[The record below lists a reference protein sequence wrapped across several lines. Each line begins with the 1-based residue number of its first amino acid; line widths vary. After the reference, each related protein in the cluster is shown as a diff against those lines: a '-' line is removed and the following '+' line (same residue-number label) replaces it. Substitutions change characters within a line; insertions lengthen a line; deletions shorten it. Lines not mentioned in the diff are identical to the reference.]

1 MAQPRAAPDFACVTT
16 WRDTWAA
23 IHQALGTQDTHS
35 SASSFPSSCADED
48 AVAAVAPWTP
58 WAPDAILNTA
68 RHLFFQARC
77 GIFVMVGP
85 KGVEAFVPFANAQY
99 ENWWWPRVRLL
110 GPGGEALPTVEAY
123 AAAKGKALGEPP
135 ERMLPLAR
143 WWLNGGI
150 ACNVLPADG
159 SVWGTS
165 FCQDLWDMLQEAA
178 RGAAAAGS
186 PLPRACLFLNKRD
199 FPVLRADGRDP
210 YVRFVG
216 DPAPDHWVLER
227 YAAHAPVFSFYVG
240 PLHLDVA
247 MPTTEDWRA
256 AKEEQGHARAW
267 STLRAAHPLATRAPV
282 AVFRGSATS
291 PARVALV
298 QAAQGSAL
306 VDAAITGWNAYRDRV
321 TLHHGGDG
329 DPEPQVHVTF
339 QAEYARRPRAPFMPL
354 SVQAARFRYIVYCDG
369 HCAAGRYGT
378 LMHTGCVILRVP
390 SAQAGDCGHL
400 WALHGAVGVDVDDP
414 PAAWLVADHVVLR
427 STQGADLVECVARLN
442 AMPLDLLQAVADNA
456 AARAPTVAS
465 VASFWQGWV
474 RNLACARRVAMPAG
488 APTDKAWWSHADP
501 KYAALPLR
509 SSKK

>member
-1 MAQPRAAPDFACVTT
+1 MADFKCVTT

-23 IHQALGTQDTHS
+23 IRQALDKPPKGGHGTHS
-35 SASSFPSSCADED
+35 SSSDVSDDDD
-48 AVAAVAPWTP
+48 AAAAAAAIAPWTP

-85 KGVEAFVPFANAQY
+85 GGVEAFVPFANAQY
-99 ENWWWPRVRLL
+99 ENWWWPRVRLV
-110 GPGGEALPTVEAY
+110 GPAGETLPTVEAY

-150 ACNVLPADG
+150 ACNVLPPDG

-165 FCQDLWDMLQEAA
+165 FCQDLRDMLQEAA
-178 RGAAAAGS
+178 RSAAAACT
-186 PLPRACLFLNKRD
+186 PRPRACLFLNKRD
-199 FPVLRADGRDP
+199 YPVLRADRRDP
-210 YVRFVG
+210 YARFVG
-216 DPAPDHWVLER
+216 DPAPDHWVLEG

-240 PLHLDVA
+240 PCTLDVA

-256 AKEEQGHARAW
+256 AKEEQGAAKTW
-267 STLRAAHPLATRAPV
+267 SALRAAHPLATRAPV

-298 QAAQGSAL
+298 QAAQGSPL

-321 TLHHGGDG
+321 TLHEGGG
-329 DPEPQVHVTF
+329 PEPEVHVTF
-339 QAEYARRPRAPFMPL
+339 LAEYARRPRAPFMPL
-354 SVQAARFRYIVYCDG
+354 AVQAARFRYIVYCDG

-390 SAQAGDCGHL
+390 SEQAGDCGHL
-400 WALHGAVGVDVDDP
+400 WALNGAVGVDVDDP
-414 PAAWLVADHVVLR
+414 PEAWLRADHVMLR
-427 STQGADLVECVARLN
+427 STRGADLPECVARLN
-442 AMPLDLLQAVADNA
+442 AMPLDLLQAVASNA
-456 AARAPTVAS
+456 AARAPTMATVCG
-465 VASFWQGWV
+465 FWQGWV
-474 RNLACARRVAMPAG
+474 RQLARAAAAPEPPAPQG
-488 APTDKAWWSHADP
+488 KPWWSHADP
-501 KYAALPLR
+501 KYAALPLYR
-509 SSKK
+509 T

>member
-1 MAQPRAAPDFACVTT
+1 MQSSLSGVSEDEAA
-16 WRDTWAA
+16 AA
-23 IHQALGTQDTHS
+23 A
-35 SASSFPSSCADED
+35 AAAEP
-48 AVAAVAPWTP
+48 AVAPWTP

-85 KGVEAFVPFANAQY
+85 GGVEAFVPFANAQY

-110 GPGGEALPTVEAY
+110 GPGGETLPTVEAY
-123 AAAKGKALGEPP
+123 AAAKGRALGEPP

-165 FCQDLWDMLQEAA
+165 FCQDLWGMLQEAA

-199 FPVLRADGRDP
+199 FPVLRADRRDP

-216 DPAPDHWVLER
+216 DPDPDRWVLER

-240 PLHLDVA
+240 PCNLDVA

-256 AKEEQGHARAW
+256 AQEEQGPAHAW

-298 QAAQGSAL
+298 HAAQGSPL

-321 TLHHGGDG
+321 TLHAADCGS
-329 DPEPQVHVTF
+329 EPDIHVTF
-339 QAEYARRPRAPFMPL
+339 LAEYARRPRAAFMPL
-354 SVQAARFRYIVYCDG
+354 AVQAARFRYIVYCDG

-390 SAQAGDCGHL
+390 SEQAGDCGHL
-400 WALHGAVGVDVDDP
+400 WALNSTVGVDVEDP
-414 PAAWLVADHVVLR
+414 PEAWLSADHVMLR
-427 STQGADLVECVARLN
+427 STRGADLVECVARLN
-442 AMPLDLLQAVADNA
+442 AMPLDLLQAVANNA
-456 AARAPTVAS
+456 AARAPTVAA
-465 VASFWQGWV
+465 VTGFWQGWV
-474 RNLACARRVAMPAG
+474 RNLATAAGLAAPVAPCSG
-488 APTDKAWWSHADP
+488 KAWWSSADP
-501 KYAALPLR
+501 KYAALPLCR
-509 SSKK
+509 K